1 MDYFQEHRINVNPPI
16 VYGAGPLSL
25 VRSLWRYRQLIAVMT
40 KREVIGRYRGSVM
53 GLAWSF
59 FNPVLML
66 AVYTF
71 VFSEVFQAR
80 WVGQDTG
87 KGGFAILLF
96 VGMIVHGLFSEC
108 ANRSP
113 ALIISNSNY
122 VKKVVFPLEILN
134 VVTLGSAIFHT
145 AISLV
150 VLLVA
155 QFLLTQELQASA
167 LFFPLVLLPL
177 LIATLGISW
186 GLAALGVYL
195 RDVGQVIVVLTTVLL
210 FLSPVLYPVAALP
223 AAYQPWLKLNPLTYI
238 IEESR
243 NVLLFGKFPQW
254 ESLAAATLIALVI
267 AAAGFWFFQKTR
279 KGFADVI

>member
-1 MDYFQEHRINVNPPI
+1 MNAQRVPG
-16 VYGAGPLSL
+16 VGPLSL
-25 VRSLWRYRQLIAVMT
+25 IRSLWYYRQLIVAMT
-40 KREVIGRYRGSVM
+40 KREVVGRYRGSIM

-71 VFSEVFQAR
+71 VFSEVFQSR
-80 WVGQDTG
+80 WPGQDTG

-108 ANRSP
+108 ANRS
-113 ALIISNSNY
+113 ASLIIANGNY
-122 VKKVVFPLEILN
+122 VKKVIFPLEILT
-134 VVTLGSAIFHT
+134 VVTLGSALFHT
-145 AISLV
+145 CISLI
-150 VLLVA
+150 VLLGA
-155 QFLLTQELQASA
+155 QFLLTHQLHLSA
-167 LFFPLVLLPL
+167 LLFPLILTPL

-186 GLAALGVYL
+186 WLAALGVYL
-195 RDVGQVIVVLTTVLL
+195 RDVGQVIGVLTTVLL

-223 AAYQPWLKLNPLTYI
+223 EVYQPWLKLNPLTYI

-243 NVLLFGKFPQW
+243 NVLLFGQAPQW
-254 ESLAAATLIALVI
+254 NSLAVAMLVGVVI
-267 AAAGFWFFQKTR
+267 AVVGFWFFQKTR

>member
-1 MDYFQEHRINVNPPI
+1 MNPHLTP
-16 VYGAGPLSL
+16 GADPLSL
-25 VRSLWRYRQLIAVMT
+25 IRSLWQYRQLIAVMT
-40 KREVIGRYRGSVM
+40 KREVIGRYRGSIM

-71 VFSEVFQAR
+71 VFSEIFQAR
-80 WVGQDTG
+80 WVGQETG

-122 VKKVVFPLEILN
+122 VKKVVFPLEILT
-134 VVTLGSAIFHT
+134 VVTLGSALFHT
-145 AISLV
+145 LVSLV
-150 VLLVA
+150 VLLAA
-155 QFLLTQELQASA
+155 QFLLTQQLQVSA
-167 LFFPLVLLPL
+167 LFFPLILLPL
-177 LIATLGISW
+177 VIATSGVSW
-186 GLAALGVYL
+186 GLSALGVYL

-243 NVLLFGKFPQW
+243 NVLLLGKFPQW
-254 ESLAAATLIALVI
+254 DSLATAMLIALAI

>member
-1 MDYFQEHRINVNPPI
+1 MNPHLTP
-16 VYGAGPLSL
+16 GADPLSL
-25 VRSLWRYRQLIAVMT
+25 IRSLWHYRQLIAVMT
-40 KREVIGRYRGSVM
+40 KREVIGRYRGSIM

-71 VFSEVFQAR
+71 VFSEIFQAR
-80 WVGQDTG
+80 WVGQETG

-113 ALIISNSNY
+113 TLIISNSNY
-122 VKKVVFPLEILN
+122 VKKVVFPLEILT
-134 VVTLGSAIFHT
+134 VVTLGSAMFHT
-145 AISLV
+145 LISLV
-150 VLLVA
+150 VLLAA
-155 QFLLTQELQASA
+155 QFLLTQQLQVSA
-167 LFFPLVLLPL
+167 LFFPLILLPL
-177 LIATLGISW
+177 VIATSGISW
-186 GLAALGVYL
+186 GLSALGVYL

-243 NVLLFGKFPQW
+243 NVLLLGKFPQW
-254 ESLAAATLIALVI
+254 DSLATAMLIALAI